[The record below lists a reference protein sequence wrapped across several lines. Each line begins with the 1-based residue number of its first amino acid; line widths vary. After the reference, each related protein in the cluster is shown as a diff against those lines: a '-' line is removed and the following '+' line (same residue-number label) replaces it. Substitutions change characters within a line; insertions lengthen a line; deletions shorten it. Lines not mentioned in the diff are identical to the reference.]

1 MKTIENRLIN
11 LERRIKLARKTME
24 DLYFSKGFTDY
35 EVLKAGVKLDRLL
48 NEYDR
53 IRSQQGLIDAI

>member
-1 MKTIENRLIN
+1 VKAIENRLIN
-11 LERRIKLARKTME
+11 LERRIKSARKTME

-35 EVLKAGVKLDRLL
+35 EVLKAGDKLDRLL

-53 IRSQQGLIDAI
+53 IKNQRGLIDAI